1 MAPSGLVWALTWLG
15 SALVRLGVS
24 LTDPSGTHWAEVA
37 ALGPDSPLTVLGVG
51 GAGVWTAA
59 RGGGV
64 WLRQGVRSDCTG
76 SGQKDYFP
84 EDLKLNLN
92 FIQARRVNSWPGA
105 PSGSRWWGS
114 WGWSVWAGV
123 TR

>member
-1 MAPSGLVWALTWLG
+1 MMMMMMMSVIFSQVSVAPSGLVWALTWLG

-37 ALGPDSPLTVLGVG
+37 APSPDTPLSVLGVG
-51 GAGVWTAA
+51 GAGVWAVA

-76 SGQKDYFP
+76 SGQEKYYQGDFYLVVS
-84 EDLKLNLN
+84 EQELE
-92 FIQARRVNSWPGA
+92 S
-105 PSGSRWWGS
+105 
-114 WGWSVWAGV
+114 
-123 TR
+123 

>member
-1 MAPSGLVWALTWLG
+1 MSVIYSQVSVAPSGLVWALTWLG

-37 ALGPDSPLTVLGVG
+37 APGPDTPLSVLGVG
-51 GAGVWTAA
+51 GAGVWAAA

-76 SGQKDYFP
+76 SGQEKYYQEDFYLVVSEQDP
-84 EDLKLNLN
+84 E
-92 FIQARRVNSWPGA
+92 NSE
-105 PSGSRWWGS
+105 
-114 WGWSVWAGV
+114 
-123 TR
+123 T